1 MITDPFAVLVVL
13 AAVVY
18 VAIVLDQQYRLFGA
32 LGSVLVAIL
41 LGMALSNAGFLPDTS
56 PTYDFLSGTG
66 VSAAIV
72 LILLT
77 VDVRSVFSAGPAMLA
92 AFLIGAAGTAL
103 GAAGAAL
110 VMASQVGP
118 ETWKL
123 AGQYTGTYTGGGVN
137 FAALGRAFE
146 TSSDMFSAAV
156 AADVAITAI
165 WLIACLSLPVLL
177 SRGGGRDAGSD
188 RARASRRPTSADDL
202 APHVAGAVPDSAAA
216 LEHDIEEAGA
226 AFGVSGI
233 SADLKDAL
241 HSTVTPVSLG
251 EAAAL
256 VALSA
261 GLVWLA
267 GLLATAWPVPE
278 VLLLTTMVLLVA
290 QVPPIKELS
299 GSAMWGNYLLH
310 LFLAANGAQS
320 VIANIFRI
328 GPVIFYFAAATVA
341 VHGLVIFG
349 VGRLFRIDAATL
361 AVASQA
367 NIGGPASAMA
377 LAGTR
382 GYTELLLPGIAVGL
396 LGYAIGNYMGY
407 VVGVWL
413 IQPLLGG

>member
-1 MITDPFAVLVVL
+1 MITDPLAVLVVL

-18 VAIVLDQQYRLFGA
+18 ISILLDEQFRIFRA

-41 LGMALSNAGFLPDTS
+41 LGMALSNVGLLPDTS
-56 PTYDFLSGTG
+56 PTYDFLASTG
-66 VSAAIV
+66 VSVAIV

-77 VDVRSVFSAGPAMLA
+77 VDVRSVFSAGPKMLV
-92 AFLIGAAGTAL
+92 AFLVGAVGTAL
-103 GAAGAAL
+103 GAVSAAL
-110 VMASQVGP
+110 VLAGEVGP

-137 FAALGRAFE
+137 FAALGRAFA

-177 SRGGGRDAGSD
+177 TRNGNSESGR
-188 RARASRRPTSADDL
+188 SAEADEL
-202 APHVAGAVPDSAAA
+202 APHGAGAVPDSAAA
-216 LEHDIEEAGA
+216 LEADLEEAGA
-226 AFGVSGI
+226 AVGVSGI

-241 HSTVTPVSLG
+241 QSTLTAVSIG

-256 VALSA
+256 VTLSV

-267 GLLATAWPVPE
+267 GVLAAVWPVPE
-278 VLLLTTMVLLVA
+278 VLLLTTMVLLAA
-290 QVPPIKELS
+290 QVPAIKELS

-341 VHGLVIFG
+341 VHGVVIFG
-349 VGRLFRIDAATL
+349 IGRLMKIDAATL

-367 NIGGPASAMA
+367 NVGGPASAMA

-396 LGYAIGNYMGY
+396 LGYAVGNYMGY
-407 VVGVWL
+407 IVGIWIV
-413 IQPLLGG
+413 QPLLGG

>member
-18 VAIVLDQQYRLFGA
+18 VSIVLDEQFRVFRA

-41 LGMALSNAGFLPDTS
+41 LGMALSNVGFLPDTS
-56 PTYDFLSGTG
+56 PTYDFLASTG
-66 VSAAIV
+66 VSVAIV

-77 VDVRSVFSAGPAMLA
+77 VDVHSVFSAGPKMLV
-92 AFLIGAAGTAL
+92 AFLLGAVGTAL
-103 GAAGAAL
+103 GATSAAL
-110 VMASQVGP
+110 VLSGEVGP

-177 SRGGGRDAGSD
+177 SRNGDAATGR
-188 RARASRRPTSADDL
+188 RASADEL
-202 APHVAGAVPDSAAA
+202 APHGAGAVPDSAAA
-216 LEHDIEEAGA
+216 LEADLEEAGEA
-226 AFGVSGI
+226 LGVSGI

-241 HSTVTPVSLG
+241 HSTLTAVTIG

-256 VALSA
+256 VTLSV

-267 GLLATAWPVPE
+267 GVLAAAWPVPE
-278 VLLLTTMVLLVA
+278 VLLLTTMVLLAA
-290 QVPPIKELS
+290 QVPAIKAMS

-328 GPVIFYFAAATVA
+328 GPEIFYFAAATVA
-341 VHGLVIFG
+341 VHGVVIFG
-349 VGRLFRIDAATL
+349 VGRLMKIDAATL

-367 NIGGPASAMA
+367 NVGGPASAMA

-396 LGYAIGNYMGY
+396 LGYAVGNYLGY
-407 VVGVWL
+407 VVGVW
-413 IQPLLGG
+413 IVQPLVG

>member
-18 VAIVLDQQYRLFGA
+18 LSIVLDEQFRVFRA

-41 LGMALSNAGFLPDTS
+41 LGMALSNAGLLPDTS
-56 PTYDFLSGTG
+56 PTYDFLASSG

-77 VDVRSVFSAGPAMLA
+77 VDVRSVFSAGPAMLV
-92 AFLIGAAGTAL
+92 AFLIGAAGTAI
-103 GAAGAAL
+103 GASSAAL
-110 VMASQVGP
+110 ILAGEVGP

-137 FAALGRAFE
+137 FAALGRAFG

-177 SRGGGRDAGSD
+177 SRGNGASSGRS
-188 RARASRRPTSADDL
+188 PSADEVH
-202 APHVAGAVPDSAAA
+202 PHSAGEVPDSAAA
-216 LEHDIEEAGA
+216 LEADLEEAGA
-226 AFGVSGI
+226 AVGVAGI
-233 SADLKDAL
+233 SSDLKDAL
-241 HSTVTPVSLG
+241 HSTVNPVSLG
-251 EAAAL
+251 DGAAL
-256 VALSA
+256 VTLSL

-267 GLLATAWPVPE
+267 GVLATAWPVPE

-290 QVPPIKELS
+290 QIPAIKQLT

-349 VGRLFRIDAATL
+349 VGRLLRIDAATL

-367 NIGGPASAMA
+367 NVGGPASAMA

-382 GYTELLLPGIAVGL
+382 GYTDLLLPGIAVGL
-396 LGYAIGNYMGY
+396 MGYAVGNYLGY

-413 IQPLLGG
+413 IQPLIG

>member
-18 VAIVLDQQYRLFGA
+18 LSIVLDQQFKVFRA
-32 LGSVLVAIL
+32 VGSVLVAIL
-41 LGMALSNAGFLPDTS
+41 MGMALSNAGFLPDRS
-56 PTYDFLSGTG
+56 PTYDFLASTG
-66 VSAAIV
+66 VSVAIV

-77 VDVRSVFSAGPAMLA
+77 VDVRSVFKAGPKMLV
-92 AFLIGAAGTAL
+92 AFLIGAVGSAV
-103 GAAGAAL
+103 GAASAAMVL
-110 VMASQVGP
+110 SSEVGP

-137 FAALGRAFE
+137 FAALGRAFG

-177 SRGGGRDAGSD
+177 GRNGDTERG
-188 RARASRRPTSADDL
+188 SAAADEI
-202 APHVAGAVPDSAAA
+202 APATPGAVPDSAAA
-216 LEHDIEEAGA
+216 LESDLEEAGA
-226 AFGVSGI
+226 AVGVAGI
-233 SADLKDAL
+233 SADLKDSL
-241 HSTVTPVSLG
+241 QSTVTPVTLG

-256 VALSA
+256 VTLSV
-261 GLVWLA
+261 GLVWFAGVLA
-267 GLLATAWPVPE
+267 RAWPVPE
-278 VLLLTTMVLLVA
+278 VLLLTTMVLVVA
-290 QVPPIKELS
+290 QVPAIKELS

-328 GPVIFYFAAATVA
+328 GPAVFYFAAATVA
-341 VHGLVIFG
+341 VHGVIIFG
-349 VGRLFRIDAATL
+349 VGRLFRIDAPTL

-367 NIGGPASAMA
+367 NVGGPASAMA

-382 GYTELLLPGIAVGL
+382 GYTQLLLPGIAVGL
-396 LGYAIGNYMGY
+396 LGYAVGNYTGFL
-407 VVGVWL
+407 VGNL
-413 IQPLLGG
+413 MRQILLGS

>member
-18 VAIVLDQQYRLFGA
+18 LSIVLDQQFRLFRA

-41 LGMALSNAGFLPDTS
+41 IGMALSNAGLLPDTS
-56 PTYDFLSGTG
+56 PTYDFLSGPG

-77 VDVRSVFSAGPAMLA
+77 VDVRSIFQAGPSMLA
-92 AFLIGAAGTAL
+92 AFLIGAVGTAV
-103 GAAGAAL
+103 GASSAAL
-110 VMASQVGP
+110 LLAGEVGP

-123 AGQYTGTYTGGGVN
+123 AGQFTGTYTGGGVN

-165 WLIACLSLPVLL
+165 WLIACLTLPILL
-177 SRGGGRDAGSD
+177 GRSGDSAT
-188 RARASRRPTSADDL
+188 AKAASPDEL
-202 APHVAGAVPDSAAA
+202 APHAAGAVPDSAAA
-216 LEHDIEEAGA
+216 LEADLEEAGA
-226 AFGVSGI
+226 AVGVSGI
-233 SADLKDAL
+233 SADLRDSL
-241 HSTVTPVSLG
+241 NSTVQPVTLV

-256 VALSA
+256 VTLSV

-290 QVPPIKELS
+290 QVPAIKELS

-367 NIGGPASAMA
+367 NVGGPASAMA
-377 LAGTR
+377 LASTR
-382 GYTELLLPGIAVGL
+382 GYTTLLLPGIAVGL
-396 LGYAIGNYMGY
+396 LGYAIGNYAGY
-407 VVGVWL
+407 LVGTWL
-413 IQPLLGG
+413 IQPLTVG